1 MFRASSPY
9 LVQVH
14 HFLDSHGP
22 LPFDSD
28 AETVRLTTQHQV
40 GHLVEPGALV
50 GVGVHAE
57 RGSGSVSEDTLAPDT
72 SLNDAAHRDTARGA
86 RHRAHVNLSAGDDHD
101 DHDDHDD
108 DALNA
113 PTLRERRQALLA
125 IDRFERHELRKRLR
139 GERELERVRRR
150 TLTTRASR
158 PHARRSGE
166 LDARVECTPHGV
178 AHLCDPASDRAGAD
192 RRRGED
198 HVPVVPARDPA
209 QLVATQRPAIASRS
223 VPLHGVAL
231 ALYVVLVPYVVATK
245 WRVSAHQS
253 HAVLLRV
260 LLVALTL
267 FWIGFLV
274 QVTRNIVRLRQ
285 GKDVHANASAW
296 LAGLLLTALSLVLA
310 PVTSSSANHGVHAVV
325 TTTSTSH
332 HRAHHGTFAL
342 GQMSGLSLAL
352 ASKRRYDE
360 LRQGADDD
368 ELTVEGSIAL
378 LREANPEHLARL
390 ASLLGDRRDGFVAS
404 DLDLTLLP
412 CATTITPT
420 AIFVA
425 PEGLYFAREGGQL
438 TPPTRGAPQELVHR
452 LVSLHDG
459 PLRVVHDPDTLLRAL
474 ATRSARQCL
483 VVYTGELSTIDD
495 ELAACCVTFASREHP
510 DTPAAV
516 RAVNTGCESDV
527 VVELLRAEPTVT
539 GLHEPYL
546 ATLRRRCVEMT
557 AYLALHRHE
566 PVTGERLRTRVLVH
580 ADVDATQRTL
590 ANTAS
595 AVRRSL
601 GSDDLGPRLHPV
613 TSSGL
618 YVTHGLSSDVERFTA
633 LVARARQ
640 LDIRDG
646 AALAQR
652 ALVLIKGE
660 VLASALRGF
669 EWFLAEGHS
678 ARLARDAEWAALLV
692 HHESLE
698 RGNFELAF
706 WALQQGLLADPY
718 SDALRDA
725 LARVPRLREFG
736 GDRTGRTQDEPV
748 GAERAVSM
756 SWSFTGLSK
765 QIFQ

>member
-1 MFRASSPY
+1 MVESGTP
-9 LVQVH
+9 
-14 HFLDSHGP
+14 
-22 LPFDSD
+22 
-28 AETVRLTTQHQV
+28 V
-40 GHLVEPGALV
+40 GAGFYS
-50 GVGVHAE
+50 E
-57 RGSGSVSEDTLAPDT
+57 RGSGPVREDILASRT
-72 SLNDAAHRDTARGA
+72 SYDDSAHDSSPQRPTPRSHSND
-86 RHRAHVNLSAGDDHD
+86 SAGDDDAPHD
-101 DHDDHDD
+101 S
-108 DALNA
+108 L
-113 PTLRERRQALLA
+113 TLGERRQALLA
-125 IDRFERHELRKRLR
+125 IDRFERHELRERLR

-150 TLTTRASR
+150 TLTGRTVRLN
-158 PHARRSGE
+158 PRRSRE
-166 LDARVECTPHGV
+166 LDARIEHPARSIADVRNT
-178 AHLCDPASDRAGAD
+178 ASDCAGAGCG
-192 RRRGED
+192 RGED
-198 HVPVVPARDPA
+198 HLSVISARDRA
-209 QLVATQRPAIASRS
+209 QFMATDRPALTKRS
-223 VPLHGVAL
+223 APLYGVAL
-231 ALYVVLVPYVVATK
+231 TLYVILVPYVVATK
-245 WRVSAHQS
+245 WRVSAHQT
-253 HAVLLRV
+253 HALLLRV
-260 LLVALTL
+260 LLVALAL
-267 FWIGFLV
+267 FWCGFLF
-274 QVTRNIVRLRQ
+274 QVTRNVVRLRH

-296 LAGLLLTALSLVLA
+296 LAGLLLAALSLVMA
-310 PVTSSSANHGVHAVV
+310 PVTSSHATNEARTVV
-325 TTTSTSH
+325 ATASTSH
-332 HRAHHGTFAL
+332 RQARHDTLAL
-342 GQMSGLSLAL
+342 GQLSGLSLAL

-360 LRQGADDD
+360 LRQGADGD
-368 ELTVEGSIAL
+368 ERSVEGSIAL
-378 LREANPEHLARL
+378 LREANPEQLARL
-390 ASLLGDRRDGFVAS
+390 AHLLGNRRDGFVAS
-404 DLDLTLLP
+404 DLDLTAIP
-412 CATTITPT
+412 AAATITPT

-438 TPPTRGAPQELVHR
+438 APPTRGTSEELVHR

-459 PLRVVHDPDTLLRAL
+459 PLRVVHDPDALMRAL
-474 ATRSARQCL
+474 ATRTARQCL

-495 ELAACCVTFASREHP
+495 ELAACCVTFADPELTHP
-510 DTPAAV
+510 PITVAAV
-516 RAVNTGCESDV
+516 SAARVGDV
-527 VVELLRAEPTVT
+527 MVELLRAEPTVT

-601 GSDDLGPRLHPV
+601 GNDDLGPRLHPV

-618 YVTHGLSSDVERFTA
+618 YVTHGLSSDVERFTT

-640 LDIRDG
+640 LNTHDG
-646 AALAQR
+646 AAIAQR

-692 HHESLE
+692 HYESLE

-736 GDRTGRTQDEPV
+736 GDGSRRTQDESV
-748 GAERAVSM
+748 GAERAVTM

-765 QIFQ
+765 QVFQ

>member
-1 MFRASSPY
+1 M
-9 LVQVH
+9 
-14 HFLDSHGP
+14 
-22 LPFDSD
+22 
-28 AETVRLTTQHQV
+28 
-40 GHLVEPGALV
+40 GHLVESGAAV
-50 GVGVHAE
+50 GSRLYAQC
-57 RGSGSVSEDTLAPDT
+57 GSGAVREDTLSSDT
-72 SLNDAAHRDTARGA
+72 SRDAELASGA
-86 RHRAHVNLSAGDDHD
+86 SPRHPTQRAHSDDATD
-101 DHDDHDD
+101 DD
-108 DALNA
+108 DAPYDSL
-113 PTLRERRQALLA
+113 TLRERRRALIA
-125 IDRFERHELRKRLR
+125 IDRFERHELRERLR

-150 TLTTRASR
+150 ALSVGAVRFNAGRSR
-158 PHARRSGE
+158 E
-166 LDARVECTPHGV
+166 LDARFEHAAHGV
-178 AHLCDPASDRAGAD
+178 AHVRDTTSHRPGVGRG
-192 RRRGED
+192 RGED
-198 HVPVVPARDPA
+198 HVSVIPTRDSA
-209 QLVATQRPAIASRS
+209 KFVATHRPALTKRS
-223 VPLHGVAL
+223 APWYGVAL
-231 ALYVVLVPYVVATK
+231 TLYVVLVPYVVATK
-245 WRVSAHQS
+245 WRVSAHQT

-267 FWIGFLV
+267 FWIGFLF
-274 QVTRNIVRLRQ
+274 QVTRNVVRLRQ
-285 GKDVHANASAW
+285 GKDVHANASSW
-296 LAGLLLTALSLVLA
+296 LAGLLLAALSLVVA
-310 PVTSSSANHGVHAVV
+310 PVASSHATNEVHAAVA
-325 TTTSTSH
+325 TTTTA
-332 HRAHHGTFAL
+332 HRHAHHATLAL
-342 GQMSGLSLAL
+342 GQLSGISLAL

-368 ELTVEGSIAL
+368 DLSVESSIAL
-378 LREANPEHLARL
+378 LREAQPEQLARL

-404 DLDLTLLP
+404 DPDLTSTP
-412 CATTITPT
+412 VATTITPT

-438 TPPTRGAPQELVHR
+438 TPLTRGTSDELIHR

-459 PLRVVHDPDTLLRAL
+459 PLRVAHDPDTLLRAL
-474 ATRSARQCL
+474 ATRSTRHCL
-483 VVYTGELSTIDD
+483 VVYTGERSTIDD
-495 ELAACCVTFASREHP
+495 ELAACCVTFADP
-510 DTPAAV
+510 DQTRTPSPVAAASAV
-516 RAVNTGCESDV
+516 RHGDV
-527 VVELLRAEPTVT
+527 LVELLRAEPTVT

-601 GSDDLGPRLHPV
+601 GTDDLGPRLHPV

-618 YVTHGLSSDVERFTA
+618 YVTHGLSSDVERFTT

-640 LDIRDG
+640 LDTHDG
-646 AALAQR
+646 AAIAQR

-736 GDRTGRTQDEPV
+736 GDGTRRTQDEAI
-748 GAERAVSM
+748 GAERAVTM

-765 QIFQ
+765 QVFQ